1 MFGPV
6 RERERD
12 VLREL
17 LNKELW
23 EVWEE
28 PNAVNGV
35 KSQWPE
41 WAEYV
46 VRMMEDRPERLI
58 LDSHH

>member
-6 RERERD
+6 RERD

-23 EVWEE
+23 EVYKE

-35 KSQWPE
+35 ESQ
-41 WAEYV
+41 
-46 VRMMEDRPERLI
+46 
-58 LDSHH
+58 